1 MLRKTV
7 LLTGVVTLFVCGCA
21 LFTPPKEA
29 PVDQD
34 YVGTYFGRLFGQ
46 RTTNVFSL
54 TPERR
59 IVIVMPHEG
68 ENYFCAEPSPD
79 VAENIAGTW
88 RALVKAETKEKLTSG
103 EAQAYSSFASST
115 SNLFFRSQGIQ
126 LFRDGMYNL
135 CQAYINKAITAEQY
149 REKYTQLLDKS
160 STLISQE
167 LAQVDKKALQDALVK
182 ANAALNSAESAKQQA
197 VAAKDETMKALE
209 EIKKSQK

>member
-1 MLRKTV
+1 MLKKLV
-7 LLTGVVTLFVCGCA
+7 FLTGVVTLFVSGCA

-34 YVGTYFGRLFGQ
+34 YVGTYFGRIFGQ

-79 VAENIAGTW
+79 VAENIADTW
-88 RALVKAETKEKLTSG
+88 RALAKAETKGKLTSG
-103 EAQAYSSFASST
+103 EAQVYSSFASST

-160 STLISQE
+160 SILIAQE
-167 LAQVDKKALQDALVK
+167 LAEVDKKALQDALIK
-182 ANAALNSAESAKQQA
+182 TAAAQNSAESAKQQA
-197 VAAKDETMKALE
+197 VAAKEETMRALE
-209 EIKKSQK
+209 EIKKLQK